1 MSKKSEIIYLCGQAL
16 CYTFPHQCFQLVKET
31 QMLESG
37 SMSNLLE
44 ELRLSCMWIVNVIG
58 LDTSSEVKEPRGD
71 SQCKEEGVGQES
83 RRVRQIPV
91 RRCGLADG
99 IRRRN

>member
-1 MSKKSEIIYLCGQAL
+1 
-16 CYTFPHQCFQLVKET
+16 
-31 QMLESG
+31 MLESG

-44 ELRLSCMWIVNVIG
+44 ELRLSCMWIVNVID

-91 RRCGLADG
+91 RRCGLTDG
-99 IRRRN
+99 IRREKELAVEAIGGGNKRLQMMESDR

>member
-1 MSKKSEIIYLCGQAL
+1 
-16 CYTFPHQCFQLVKET
+16 
-31 QMLESG
+31 MLESG

-91 RRCGLADG
+91 RRCGLEDG
-99 IRRRN
+99 IRREKELAVEAIGGGNKRLQMMESDR